1 MNAKPSQMND
11 DAPEHLTSVR
21 FNSKVGLCMAF
32 LVIFTSAVL
41 VAGLNY
47 PPKAAE
53 MPLMVAGAGAVFSL
67 LQLLIEL
74 YESRR
79 PFEEKVSLARDLPI
93 YAWVWTFVVG
103 IALFGFLLA
112 APPMLFVYL
121 RFRSRESWVMSLS
134 LSAAVFALLYGLFDV
149 VLSVS
154 LWEGLVT
161 PTIIDWLLPS

>member
-1 MNAKPSQMND
+1 MKSD
-11 DAPEHLTSVR
+11 L
-21 FNSKVGLCMAF
+21 
-32 LVIFTSAVL
+32 AVL
-41 VAGLNY
+41 
-47 PPKAAE
+47 
-53 MPLMVAGAGAVFSL
+53 
-67 LQLLIEL
+67 
-74 YESRR
+74 R
-79 PFEEKVSLARDLPI
+79 VSP
-93 YAWVWTFVVG
+93 VG